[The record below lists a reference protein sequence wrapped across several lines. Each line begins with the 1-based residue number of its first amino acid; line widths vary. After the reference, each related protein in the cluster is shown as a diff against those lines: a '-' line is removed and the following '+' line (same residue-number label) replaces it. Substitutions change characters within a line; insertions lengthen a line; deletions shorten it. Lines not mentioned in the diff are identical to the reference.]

1 MQIAPIPPGKQ
12 NAGQTV
18 PWTGGNC
25 ITIADVS
32 GDKTSSGQSDTR
44 LVAGISIGGIVRGWN
59 WLFGERDLVAAGW
72 AKKN

>member
-1 MQIAPIPPGKQ
+1 MQIAPFPPGKQ

-25 ITIADVS
+25 IAAADVS

-44 LVAGISIGGIVRGWN
+44 HSPPEFMYIFCSYY
-59 WLFGERDLVAAGW
+59 EMDLT
-72 AKKN
+72 